1 MAHGNG
7 SKLSLPLRIVAFL
20 AVAGFVY
27 WLSVTA
33 QPTEIPV
40 AEEEDPVMELSLE
53 VFQTRSSEVV
63 GERVR
68 LPYVE
73 VASNLGL
80 QAFWFEF
87 PDGNIYLARIGP
99 ELAETGFLVEE
110 GDDVRI
116 TGVVHE
122 MDDEVLDAW
131 VNQGVIPPDA
141 RDMAAFAQTYIEA
154 DEVAI
159 RVPEEAQD
167 PPSGN

>member
-1 MAHGNG
+1 MAHGTSG
-7 SKLSLPLRIVAFL
+7 KLSLPLMIVAFL

-40 AEEEDPVMELSLE
+40 AEEEEPALELSLE
-53 VFQTRSSEVV
+53 VFQSRSSEVV

-68 LPYVE
+68 LPHVE
-73 VASNLGL
+73 VASTLGL

-99 ELAETGFLVEE
+99 ELAETGFQVED
-110 GDDVRI
+110 GDEVRMAGI
-116 TGVVHE
+116 VRE
-122 MDDEVLDAW
+122 MNDEVLDAW
-131 VNQGVIPPDA
+131 VNQGVIPSDA
-141 RDMAAFAQTYIEA
+141 RDMAAFAQTFIEA
-154 DEVAI
+154 DEMVI

>member
-7 SKLSLPLRIVAFL
+7 SKLSLPLMIVAFL

-33 QPTEIPV
+33 QPTEMPV
-40 AEEEDPVMELSLE
+40 AEEEEPALELSFE
-53 VFQTRSSEVV
+53 VFQTRASEVV

-68 LPYVE
+68 LPYVQ
-73 VASNLGL
+73 VAANLGL

-122 MDDEVLDAW
+122 MNDEVLNAW
-131 VNQGVIPPDA
+131 VNQGVIPTDA